1 MIKNISI
8 LFLTLFL
15 IGCTTP
21 EKPRFS
27 GDHTTNQIRGMWHI
41 CFAKHRELEPWMN
54 PEVHFE
60 ICDCVIDLSR
70 ESYGAEDYSK
80 GDLDNLSQFFTEK
93 INFCAYKFRTVIP
106 A

>member
-1 MIKNISI
+1 MKNISI

-27 GDHTTNQIRGMWHI
+27 GDHTTNQIRGMWFL
-41 CFAKHRELEPWMN
+41 CFQKHRQLEPYMN
-54 PEVHFE
+54 PAVHVE

-70 ESYGAEDYSK
+70 ESYGANEYNSA
-80 GDLDNLSQFFTEK
+80 DNLTEFFTEQVS
-93 INFCAYKFRTVIP
+93 FCAYKYRKTVP

>member
-27 GDHTTNQIRGMWHI
+27 GDHTTNQIRGMWFL
-41 CFAKHRELEPWMN
+41 CFQKHRQLEPYMN
-54 PEVHFE
+54 PAVHVE
-60 ICDCVIDLSR
+60 ICDCVIDRSR
-70 ESYGAEDYSK
+70 ESYGAKEYN
-80 GDLDNLSQFFTEK
+80 GADNLTQFFSK
-93 INFCAYKFRTVIP
+93 QVSFCAYKYRNTVP